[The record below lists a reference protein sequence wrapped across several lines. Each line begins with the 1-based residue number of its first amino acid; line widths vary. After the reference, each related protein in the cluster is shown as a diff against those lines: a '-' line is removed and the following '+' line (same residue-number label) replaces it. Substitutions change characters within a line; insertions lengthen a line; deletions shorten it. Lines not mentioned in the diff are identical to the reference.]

1 MPLNFLKFQLFLIN
15 LLSKYIINA
24 CEQDEK
30 CGVIVFHEA
39 YQTKYMS
46 NLYQVVGFFTLNI
59 LVKTCL
65 ISRNYKIHALRWGEM
80 LSEVSANAS

>member
-1 MPLNFLKFQLFLIN
+1 MPLNLKKCQLFLIN

-30 CGVIVFHEA
+30 CRVIVFHEA

-46 NLYQVVGFFTLNI
+46 NLYKVVGFFNLNI
-59 LVKTCL
+59 LAKTCL
-65 ISRNYKIHALRWGEM
+65 ISHNYKRRALRWGEI
-80 LSEVSANAS
+80 LSEMSANVS